1 MPAPRP
7 RTPGR
12 DDQSLRIA
20 MIGTR
25 GLPSSYGGVEVA
37 VEALSRELV
46 RRGHQVSV
54 YGRSAYCDPRV
65 RELDGIEQIPLPQIN
80 TKHLEAISHT
90 VLATLHAMSRRRF
103 DVIHFHATGPA
114 MLSVVTRACKVPTVA
129 TIHGLDWRREKWGA
143 VARGSL
149 RIAARV
155 AATVPDR
162 TIAVS
167 GELAQSL
174 TSQYESSANYIPNG
188 VHLDGL
194 DEQLA
199 IDGLEPGRFILQLG
213 RIVPEKQAHLLIR
226 AFKEVNSDY
235 RLAIVGPSSNSDS
248 YLREVEELAQQDDR
262 VCMLGPRYGA
272 EKAWLLHNAAVYV
285 QPSTLEGLP
294 ITLLEALALDQLTL
308 VSDIPENM
316 EAVTF
321 ADGPYGLVFRT
332 GDVDDLTRKLT
343 LALSRSSRLPAD
355 TPGISR
361 LVRERY
367 DWERVAGET
376 EAIYFQAL
384 AAHGRQPTVHG
395 RQPAAHGRQPT
406 VHGRQPTA
414 HGRQPTAHGR
424 QPTAHDRQPTL
435 SPRHRGIQA
444 NAARSTVGE
453 TMAQPR
459 NGAGVLSAAIQRD
472 AADASSSAHT
482 GPARPHPAPGT
493 RT

>member
-1 MPAPRP
+1 MLGGKP
-7 RTPGR
+7 RTPRR
-12 DDQSLRIA
+12 DDRSLTIA

-46 RRGHQVSV
+46 RRGHRVSV

-65 RELDGIEQIPLPQIN
+65 RELDGVEQIPLPQIN

-90 VLATLHAMSRRRF
+90 VLATCHAVSRRRF

-114 MLSVVTRACKVPTVA
+114 MLSVLTRACKVPTVA

-149 RIAARV
+149 RVAARI

-167 GELAQSL
+167 SELARSL
-174 TSQYESSANYIPNG
+174 SSRYETSAAYIPNG

-199 IDGLEPGRFILQLG
+199 IDGLQPGRFILQLG
-213 RIVPEKQAHLLIR
+213 RIVPEKQAHVSIR
-226 AFKEVNSDY
+226 AFKEVDGDY
-235 RLAIVGPSSNSDS
+235 RLAIAGPSSNSDA
-248 YLREVEELAQQDDR
+248 YLREVEELAEQDER
-262 VCMLGPRYGA
+262 VCMLGPRYGP
-272 EKAWLLHNAAVYV
+272 EKAWLLRNAAAYV

-294 ITLLEALALDQLTL
+294 ITLLEALALDQLTI

-321 ADGPYGLVFRT
+321 ADEPPYGLVFRA
-332 GDVDDLTRKLT
+332 GDVEDLTHKLT

-355 TPGISR
+355 TPGIGR
-361 LVRERY
+361 RVRERY
-367 DWERVAGET
+367 DWERVADET
-376 EAIYFQAL
+376 EAVYRRAL
-384 AAHGRQPTVHG
+384 ARGEREAELTGPPRYNGVEATRSAVGEVSAPPVHG
-395 RQPAAHGRQPT
+395 AI
-406 VHGRQPTA
+406 VVNTA
-414 HGRQPTAHGR
+414 FPG
-424 QPTAHDRQPTL
+424 
-435 SPRHRGIQA
+435 
-444 NAARSTVGE
+444 
-453 TMAQPR
+453 
-459 NGAGVLSAAIQRD
+459 D
-472 AADASSSAHT
+472 AADGSSSAHT
-482 GPARPHPAPGT
+482 GRVCPHRAPGT

>member
-1 MPAPRP
+1 
-7 RTPGR
+7 
-12 DDQSLRIA
+12 

-46 RRGHQVSV
+46 RRGHRVAV
-54 YGRSAYCDPRV
+54 YGRSAYCDPQV
-65 RELDGIEQIPLPQIN
+65 RELDGVEQIPLPQIN

-90 VLATLHAMSRRRF
+90 VLATCHAVSRRRF

-114 MLSVVTRACKVPTVA
+114 MLSVLTRACRIPTVA

-143 VARGSL
+143 VARESL
-149 RIAARV
+149 RVAARI

-167 GELAQSL
+167 SELARSL
-174 TSQYESSANYIPNG
+174 SLQYETSAAYIPNG

-199 IDGLEPGRFILQLG
+199 VDGLQPGRFILQLG
-213 RIVPEKQAHLLIR
+213 RIVPEKQAHVSIR
-226 AFKEVNSDY
+226 AFKEVDGDY
-235 RLAIVGPSSNSDS
+235 RLAIAGPSSNSDA
-248 YLREVEELAQQDDR
+248 YLREVEELARQDER

-272 EKAWLLHNAAVYV
+272 EKAWLLRNAAAYV

-294 ITLLEALALDQLTL
+294 ITLLEALALDQLTI
-308 VSDIPENM
+308 VSDIPENV

-321 ADGPYGLVFRT
+321 ADGPPYGLVFRT
-332 GDVDDLTRKLT
+332 GDVDDLAHKLT
-343 LALSRSSRLPAD
+343 LALSRSSRPAD

-376 EAIYFQAL
+376 EAIYRRAL
-384 AAHGRQPTVHG
+384 AGGEAPAPPAHG
-395 RQPAAHGRQPT
+395 A
-406 VHGRQPTA
+406 
-414 HGRQPTAHGR
+414 
-424 QPTAHDRQPTL
+424 
-435 SPRHRGIQA
+435 
-444 NAARSTVGE
+444 
-453 TMAQPR
+453 MALNRAFP
-459 NGAGVLSAAIQRD
+459 GD
-472 AADASSSAHT
+472 AADEPSSAHT
-482 GPARPHPAPGT
+482 GPARPPRAPAT